1 MIEER
6 DKNIFI
12 MEKEKQEIWRE
23 VEKLKESFKDLKEK
37 EETWINEKNNI
48 ITQFNSIQFEKSVL
62 EKDLNK
68 SLKNV
73 ERLKRSLRIKN
84 DAIYSSNLSK
94 SIIEAPDAGLS
105 SRAIVEDS
113 KIGNS
118 YKRLGATLDA
128 EKSYK
133 IICLEAMKII
143 GVSDTKNF
151 YSKLYHISSSY
162 KINKKSK
169 KLIQRLSD
177 LVIQCSPSNTFTQSP
192 TYQQI
197 WRWITSLVEEYMNLK
212 NLSISSNIEEL
223 LTITNSKN
231 PSVLLEKIS
240 KIFKN

>member
-6 DKNIFI
+6 DKKILM
-12 MEKEKQEIWRE
+12 MENEKQEIWKE
-23 VEKLKESFKDLKEK
+23 VEKFKESLKDLKEK
-37 EETWINEKNNI
+37 EKIWMEEKNSI
-48 ITQFNSIQFEKSVL
+48 VAQFNSIQFEKNLL
-62 EKDLNK
+62 EKDLNS

-73 ERLKRSLRIKN
+73 ERLKRSLRVKN
-84 DAIYSSNLSK
+84 DTIYSTNLSK
-94 SIIEAPDAGLS
+94 SIIDAPDAGLS
-105 SRAIVEDS
+105 SRTLVEENKLES
-113 KIGNS
+113 S

-133 IICLEAMKII
+133 VICLEAMKII

-151 YSKLYHISSSY
+151 YSKLYNINSSY
-162 KINKKSK
+162 KGHKKSK

-177 LVIQCSPSNTFTQSP
+177 LVIQCSPSNTFIRTP

-197 WRWITSLVEEYMNLK
+197 WRWITSLVEEYMSLK
-212 NLSISSNIEEL
+212 NLSITSNIEEL

-231 PSVLLEKIS
+231 PAVLLEKIS